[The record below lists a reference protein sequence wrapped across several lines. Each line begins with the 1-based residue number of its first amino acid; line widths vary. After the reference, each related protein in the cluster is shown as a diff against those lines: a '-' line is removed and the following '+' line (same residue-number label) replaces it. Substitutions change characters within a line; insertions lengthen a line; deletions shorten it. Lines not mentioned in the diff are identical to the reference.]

1 MFSRPFAPRTGRCA
15 RVPDALAVLVAF
27 VLFAP
32 PAGAADLKP
41 GPQGPLEPAAVVNR
55 LRQQEHRVPMTAK
68 DSNQHLM
75 QAQLTLPDGNGPWPG
90 VVITHGSPR
99 QPADR
104 AKRDLMPAT
113 ALWFAEQGFAVLNLT
128 RRGYGQS
135 EGGYVEGFG
144 KCESPN
150 YLAAGTTTARDLAA
164 AVQYLK
170 TQSFVDPKRIVVAGI
185 SAGGWGV
192 VALAAQNPEGVVL
205 GLNFAGGRGS
215 RVEGQVCQPEAMF
228 DALAQWGRTAKT
240 PTYWIYAENDLYWGP
255 ELPKKM
261 FQAYRAGGAP
271 AEFWGTPAYPYHR
284 DGHLQFR
291 HNRGSDAWG
300 AKLAEFLKQFPG
312 LAR

>member
-1 MFSRPFAPRTGRCA
+1 
-15 RVPDALAVLVAF
+15 
-27 VLFAP
+27 
-32 PAGAADLKP
+32 
-41 GPQGPLEPAAVVNR
+41 
-55 LRQQEHRVPMTAK
+55 
-68 DSNQHLM
+68 M
-75 QAQLTLPDGNGPWPG
+75 QALLTLPNGNGPWPG

-99 QPADR
+99 RPADR
-104 AKRDLMPAT
+104 AKREPMPAAT
-113 ALWFAEQGFAVLNLT
+113 LWFAEQGFTVLNLT

-144 KCESPN
+144 KCETPN
-150 YLAAGTTTARDLAA
+150 YLVAGNTTARDLAA

-170 TQSFVDPKRIVVAGI
+170 TQSFADPKRIVVAGT

-192 VALAAQNPEGVVL
+192 LALAVQNLEGVIL

-215 RVEGQVCQPEAMF
+215 QSEGQLCRPEAMF
-228 DALAQWGRTAKT
+228 DALAKWGRTARM
-240 PTYWIYAENDLYWGP
+240 PTYWIYAENDHYWGP

-261 FQAYRAGGAP
+261 FQVYSAGGAP

-284 DGHLQFR
+284 DGHVQFR
-291 HNRGSDAWG
+291 HDRRPDAWG